1 MLDWMK
7 ERRQAMQITIKGK
20 QMDVSPRQREHI
32 EQKLQRLSRLVGD
45 GDARV
50 DVTVVDEKTRSAKD
64 RYAVHL
70 ELSNVRRLN
79 PIRATASDINVKTAL
94 DVVLGKI
101 TAQLGRQ
108 KDRHAAAH
116 RLPVSPVQELAL
128 SRSGE
133 VSGIEEL
140 SPDDTTLS
148 STENEEIWSQ
158 IMEIQRVET
167 KPMDGQAVIARMEQ
181 EDLAFCPFINS
192 ETNSV
197 NVMYRLSSGE
207 GYGLLVPATEQV

>member
-1 MLDWMK
+1 
-7 ERRQAMQITIKGK
+7 MQIMIKSK
-20 QMDVSPRQREHI
+20 QMDLSPRMRTHI
-32 EQKLQRLSRLVGD
+32 EQKLHRLSRLVGD

-70 ELSNVRRLN
+70 EISNVRRLN

-94 DVVLGKI
+94 DVVLDKV

-108 KDRHAAAH
+108 KGRHATAH
-116 RLPVSPVQELAL
+116 RLPVSPVQVLSL
-128 SRSGE
+128 SRSGN
-133 VSGIEEL
+133 VSGAEER
-140 SPDDTTLS
+140 TTEDVALNPAD
-148 STENEEIWSQ
+148 NEEIWSH
-158 IMEIQRVET
+158 IMEIRRVQT
-167 KPMDGQAVIARMEQ
+167 KPMSDQQVIAQMEQ
-181 EDLAFCPFINS
+181 ENLSFYPFINS

-197 NVMYRLSSGE
+197 NVMYRLANGE